1 MKKVIVVSKT
11 HLDLGFTD
19 FAAVIK
25 DTYLNRYIPHAISL
39 AEQLNAGGKKQFV
52 WTTGSWILKEA
63 LRLGSEDQRRRLEDA
78 LRRGDIVPHALPFTT
93 HTELLDADTVE
104 YGLSIVEPLDTLR
117 GRKTVAAK
125 MTDVPGHTKGLV
137 PLLAKHGVKLLH
149 IGVNAASAVP
159 EVPEC
164 FLWKCGDYEIPVI
177 YSDGYGGAL
186 KLDLTEEVLYFDHTN
201 DNRGTPEPEQ
211 IVRKLEEIQKEY
223 PGYVVEAGTM
233 DDFADVLWEKRHQL
247 PVVTDEI
254 GDTWIHGGA
263 TDPWKTGALRTLL
276 RLKKQWLADGSL
288 KRSDPEYVELSD
300 HLLCVAEHT
309 WGVDTKKHFAD
320 YEHYLKPDF
329 QAARKAGT
337 AKIHHPFRDF
347 PQNLIVLQCR
357 QSGAYKECSYP
368 AVEKSWQEQRDYIR
382 GALDSLS
389 PAHRAQAEQA
399 LRFLRPE
406 QPLAPG
412 APFDL
417 SQEIVCGGWR
427 LTLNRQGGVGSLSC
441 GGREVL
447 RGSDSPLIEYRS
459 YDHRDYDFWIERY
472 NRDLEKNISWVKGDF
487 GRPLLQYVGGKYPA
501 GRFPYTLKNAFSL
514 EDGGIC
520 VDLACDPKLCEELGA
535 PRLIQAVY
543 RLDADGLNLE
553 LSWFGKD
560 ASRLTEALFLHLFPA
575 AGTLEVQKLDSWV
588 DPGKVVFKGNRNL
601 HGVQKARLTWE
612 GDSYLLENT
621 EAPLLSVG
629 RGKILEFDN
638 QFEDMEKD
646 GLTYVLEDNVW
657 GTNFPLWYE
666 ENAAFH
672 FRITKE

>member
-19 FAAVIK
+19 FAATIK
-25 DTYLNRYIPHAISL
+25 DTYLNRYIPHAITL

-63 LRLGSEDQRRRLEDA
+63 LRLGSEDRRRSLEA
-78 LRRGDIVPHALPFTT
+78 AMRRGDIVPHALPFTT
-93 HTELLDADTVE
+93 HTELLDEDTLE
-104 YGLSIVEPLDTLR
+104 YGLSIVERLDALR

-125 MTDVPGHTKGLV
+125 MTDVPGHTKGLL
-137 PLLAKHGVKLLH
+137 PLLAEHGVKLLH

-164 FLWKCGDYEIPVI
+164 FLWKCGEYEIPVI
-177 YSDGYGGAL
+177 YSGGYGGAL
-186 KLDLTEEVLYFDHTN
+186 QLDLTEEVLYFDHTN

-211 IVRKLEEIQKEY
+211 IVKKLEEIQKEY

-233 DDFADVLWEKRHQL
+233 DEFADVLWEKRHHL

-263 TDPWKTGALRTLL
+263 TDPWKTGALRTLMG
-276 RLKKQWLADGSL
+276 LKKKWLAEGSL
-288 KRSDPEYVELSD
+288 KKADPEYENFSD
-300 HLLCVAEHT
+300 SLLCVAEHT
-309 WGVDTKKHFAD
+309 WGVDTKKHFGD

-337 AKIHHPFRDF
+337 AKIKHPFRDF

-368 AVEKSWQEQRDYIR
+368 AVERSWQEQRDYIR
-382 GALDSLS
+382 AAVDSLS
-389 PAHRAQAEQA
+389 SAHRAEAEQA

-406 QPLAPG
+406 QPLASVT
-412 APFDL
+412 PFDPAREL
-417 SQEIVCGGWR
+417 TCGDWR
-427 LTLNRQGGVGSLSC
+427 FTLNGQGGIGSLSC
-441 GGREVL
+441 
-447 RGSDSPLIEYRS
+447 RGEEIIRANDNPLIEYRS
-459 YDHRDYDFWIERY
+459 YDHKDYDFWIEHY

-487 GRPLLQYVGGKYPA
+487 GRPLLQYAAGKYPA
-501 GRFPYTLKNAFSL
+501 GRFPYTLKAAHTL
-514 EDGGIC
+514 EDGGVC
-520 VDLACDPKLCEELGA
+520 ADLVCDPKLCEELGA

-543 RLDADGLNLE
+543 RLGADGLNLE

-560 ASRLTEALFLHLFPA
+560 ANRLSEALFLRLFPA
-575 AGTLEVQKLDSWV
+575 AGALRLQKLGQWI
-588 DPGKVVFKGNRNL
+588 DPEKVVRKGNRNL
-601 HGVQKARLTWE
+601 HAVQRARLTRE
-612 GDSYLLENT
+612 RGSYMLENIH
-621 EAPLLSVG
+621 APLLSVG
-629 RGKILEFDN
+629 QGKILEFDN
-638 QFEDMEKD
+638 RFESMEKD
-646 GLTYVLEDNVW
+646 GIAYVLQDNVW

-666 ENAAFH
+666 DNAAFR
-672 FRITKE
+672 FRITEG